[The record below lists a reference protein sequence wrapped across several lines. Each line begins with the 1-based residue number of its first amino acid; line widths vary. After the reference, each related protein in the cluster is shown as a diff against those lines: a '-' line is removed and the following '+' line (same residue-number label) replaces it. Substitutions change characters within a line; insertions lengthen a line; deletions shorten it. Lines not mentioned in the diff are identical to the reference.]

1 MSSSDPWW
9 WKRPVAAKQPSSPP
23 LETGVVVPFELGEAP
38 KRPFLCPRQFLLLHE
53 LTEEPV
59 QLTLAGFEFL
69 SPASLL
75 LPNEAEQLVVSVCLV
90 VGDSF
95 KTPKVTS
102 VCSQTVVVAATGVFA
117 KWADVLQLPYKLCD
131 LGLDAYLEFELVG
144 IQGGVALGVAKFNL
158 FCPATGVLRIGK
170 QEVALVRTGQD
181 VDVALDHQ
189 VAFEREEATQRLTA
203 GGKGPAWLNAMA
215 EDRVLASRRSRR
227 RQLQQQ
233 HFTTVV
239 GVLGI
244 ELAEFDCVPVVWECN
259 PFSPAVATATTT
271 TTPSTATTTTTAAGG
286 AEGDY
291 FYRQL
296 RRKPDN
302 CFPEVSSIRKEEEV
316 PNVVEDKLYL
326 MRRTLTRRKGEDSSI
341 VPNHREWKQI
351 DQILSR
357 PFVKPKNEEEDL
369 LWMFRYS
376 LVRDSRALTKLLNSV
391 KWDSEEEV
399 GQVQKLLEKWESA
412 LFSDVLRLLSGEIT
426 EHPIV
431 RAYAVKVLANS
442 KNQVINLYLAQ
453 LVQALRHDRVSV
465 DKETSQGP
473 LQRFLIQKCAEDYG
487 LASGLHWLLKVEM
500 LLARPA
506 KIGSQNSPFSQVF
519 DNYTH
524 FLQRHAVYERIKR
537 QDEFVQFFTNA
548 AEELK
553 QNRGALE
560 SKKARQVIGNLEAFG
575 FTTGEAVTLNGFP
588 HGRFVGMRKK
598 SVKILSS
605 TTAPM
610 VVDLLFEEEEGGES
624 PTSRTV
630 RLMFKVGDDMRQDQL
645 VLQLIHLMD
654 SLFKK
659 NGLDLEMTV
668 YRVLATGT
676 NRGVIEFVSDA
687 VPLSTV
693 NREYK
698 SISTFLLQCNNPAL
712 YPSVLDKF
720 IRSCAGFSIVTY
732 VLGIGDRHLDNILI
746 LPTGKMFHIDFGYS
760 FGRDKSLAT
769 PMRLTADMLDTMG
782 REGEV
787 KFRTLCWE
795 AFKTLRQEAEL
806 ILSVVGLMSDAGIPD
821 LLQTPVAL
829 AGIQDRLKLTLGDE
843 EAERSLN
850 ATITQS
856 VYALGQKF
864 IEIMHEGKQWLG

>member
-1 MSSSDPWW
+1 MSSDPWW
-9 WKRPVAAKQPSSPP
+9 WKQAAVVAKPSSPP
-23 LETGVVVPFELGEAP
+23 LETVVVIPLESGELP
-38 KRPFLCPRQFLLLHE
+38 KRPFLSPQQFLLSHE

-59 QLTLAGFEFL
+59 QLTLTGFEFL
-69 SPASLL
+69 SPAPLL

-102 VCSQTVVVAATGVFA
+102 VCSQTVVVGGGVFA
-117 KWADVLQLPYKLCD
+117 KWADLLQLPYKLCD
-131 LGLDAYLEFELVG
+131 LSLDAYLEFELVG
-144 IQGGVALGVAKFNL
+144 IQGVDGGLGVAKFNL
-158 FCPATGVLRIGK
+158 FSPTTGVLRIGK
-170 QEVALVRTGQD
+170 QEVALVRTESGGKDMEED
-181 VDVALDHQ
+181 VDLGNQ
-189 VAFEREEATQRLTA
+189 VAFEREEANRRLTM
-203 GGKGPAWLNAMA
+203 GKGPAWLNAMA

-227 RQLQQQ
+227 RQLEQQ
-233 HFTTVV
+233 HFTTIV
-239 GVLGI
+239 GILGI
-244 ELAEFDCVPVVWECN
+244 ELAEFGCVPVVWECN
-259 PFSPAVATATTT
+259 PSNPTIVTTM
-271 TTPSTATTTTTAAGG
+271 GG
-286 AEGDY
+286 GDGDY
-291 FYRQL
+291 LYRQL

-316 PNVVEDKLYL
+316 PNVVEEKLYL

-351 DQILSR
+351 DHILSR
-357 PFVKPKNEEEDL
+357 PFIKPKNEEEDL

-376 LVRDSRALTKLLNSV
+376 LVRDSRALTKVLNSV

-399 GQVQKLLEKWESA
+399 NQVQKLLEKWESA

-473 LQRFLIQKCAEDYG
+473 LQRFLIQKCAEDYE

-524 FLQRHAVYERIKR
+524 FLQQHAYPVYERIKR
-537 QDEFVQFFTNA
+537 QDEFVQYFTNV

-553 QNRGALE
+553 QNRGAME
-560 SKKARQVIGNLEAFG
+560 SKKARQVIGNLETFG
-575 FTTGEAVTLNGFP
+575 FTIGEAVTLNGFP
-588 HGRFVGMRKK
+588 NGRFVGMQKK

-605 TTAPM
+605 TTTPM
-610 VVDLLFEEEEGGES
+610 VVDLLFEEED
-624 PTSRTV
+624 PTIRTV

-645 VLQLIHLMD
+645 VLQLINLMN

-676 NRGVIEFVSDA
+676 NRGIIEFVSNA

-698 SISTFLLQCNNPAL
+698 SISNFLSQCNGPAL

-720 IRSCAGFSIVTY
+720 IRSCAGYSIVTY

-856 VYALGQKF
+856 VNALGQKF